1 MPVNHLHILF
11 GEMSVQVPSS
21 FLDHAISF
29 LLLRYRSSPHI
40 WKICPLSDIWSA
52 NIPSHSIDCFFIKQT
67 VFFAVH
73 MLFILM

>member
-11 GEMSVQVPSS
+11 GEMSIQVPSS

-40 WKICPLSDIWSA
+40 WKISPLSDIWSA
-52 NIPSHSIDCFFIKQT
+52 NIPSDSIDCFFIKLI
-67 VFFAVH
+67 VFFAVQ

>member
-11 GEMSVQVPSS
+11 GEMSIQVPSS

-29 LLLRYRSSPHI
+29 LLLRHRSSTHI
-40 WKICPLSDIWSA
+40 WKISPLSDIWSA
-52 NIPSHSIDCFFIKQT
+52 NIPSHSIDCFFIKRT